1 LKNVSSH
8 LRINA
13 SKLLQEKKLVNKEQ
27 VLNALSYVMD
37 PDLHRDLVSLNMIK
51 DIEIQGEKVSF
62 SVELT
67 TPSCPL
73 KSKIEADARKA
84 VLTMTEAK
92 EVDVKMTSK
101 VSHPKAL
108 DLSGN
113 CFKHVIAIGSGKG
126 GVGKST
132 VSLNIA
138 LALAKDGAKVGLL
151 DADIYGPNIPR
162 MLGLDR
168 LPETPE
174 GQKIK
179 PADAFGL
186 KVVSIGFLVQ
196 AGQPLIWRGPMLH
209 SAIQQFIT
217 DFDWGD
223 LDYLV
228 VDLPPGTGDVQLSLT
243 QSLPI
248 SGAVIVTTPQQVA
261 IDDAFRAV
269 NMFEKLETPLFGIV
283 ENMSYYEMPDG
294 SRQFIFGENGGERL
308 STQAGVR
315 FLGRI
320 PLDPK
325 IGIGGDIGSPI
336 VLQEPPTVAGE
347 ALVAIARNIAAEA
360 SKEAFKKIQAG

>member
-1 LKNVSSH
+1 M
-8 LRINA
+8 IT
-13 SKLLQEKKLVNKEQ
+13 KEQ
-27 VLNALSYVMD
+27 VLNALSSVMD
-37 PDLHRDLVSLNMIK
+37 PDLQRDLVSLKMIK
-51 DIEIQGEKVSF
+51 DVEIDGEKVSF
-62 SVELT
+62 SVVLT

-73 KSKIEADARKA
+73 KSKIEADARIA
-84 VLTMTEAK
+84 VLTKTEAK
-92 EVDVKMTSK
+92 EVHINMTSNVTQSK
-101 VSHPKAL
+101 SL
-108 DLSGN
+108 DLGGN

-138 LALAKDGAKVGLL
+138 LALVRDGAKVGLL

-162 MLGLDR
+162 MLGIDS
-168 LPETPE
+168 LPDNFD
-174 GQKIK
+174 GKKVK
-179 PADAFGL
+179 PAEIFGL

-243 QSLPI
+243 QSMPI

-261 IDDAFRAV
+261 VDDAWRAV

-283 ENMSYYEMPDG
+283 ENMAYLEMPDG
-294 SRQFIFGENGGERL
+294 TRQYIFGEKGGEHL
-308 STQAGVR
+308 ASQVGAR

-320 PLDPK
+320 PIDMK
-325 IGIGGDIGSPI
+325 IGVGGDIGSP
-336 VLQEPPTVAGE
+336 VVMQEPLGATGE
-347 ALVAIARNIAAEA
+347 AFIAIARNIAAEA
-360 SKEAFKKIQAG
+360 SKEAFKKNQAG

>member
-1 LKNVSSH
+1 M
-8 LRINA
+8 IT
-13 SKLLQEKKLVNKEQ
+13 KEQ
-27 VLNALSYVMD
+27 VLNALTTVMD

-62 SVELT
+62 SIELT

-73 KSKIEADARKA
+73 KGKIEADARKA
-84 VLTMTEAK
+84 VLTLTEAK
-92 EVDVKMTSK
+92 EVDINMTAKVKQ
-101 VSHPKAL
+101 PKAV

-113 CFKHVIAIGSGKG
+113 CFKHVIAVGSGKG

-132 VSLNIA
+132 ASLNIA
-138 LALAKDGAKVGLL
+138 LALVRDGAKVGLL

-162 MLGLDR
+162 MLGIDS
-168 LPETPE
+168 LPPTLE
-174 GQKIK
+174 GQKVK

-228 VDLPPGTGDVQLSLT
+228 VDLPPGTGDVQLSLA

-261 IDDAFRAV
+261 VDDAYRAV

-283 ENMSYYEMPDG
+283 ENMSYLEMPDG
-294 SRQFIFGENGGERL
+294 SRQYIFGENGGERL
-308 STQAGVR
+308 ATMVSAR

-325 IGIGGDIGSPI
+325 IGIGGDIGSPV
-336 VLQEPPTVAGE
+336 VLQEPLTPAGE
-347 ALVAIARNIAAEA
+347 ALISIARNIAAEA
-360 SKEAFKKIQAG
+360 SKEAFRKNQAG

>member
-1 LKNVSSH
+1 L
-8 LRINA
+8 IT
-13 SKLLQEKKLVNKEQ
+13 KEQ
-27 VLNALSYVMD
+27 VLSALSNVMD

-51 DIEIQGEKVSF
+51 DIEIRDERVSF
-62 SVELT
+62 SIELT

-73 KSKIEADARKA
+73 KSKIEADARRA

-92 EVDVKMTSK
+92 EVDINMTSK
-101 VSHPKAL
+101 VSQSKSL

-138 LALAKDGAKVGLL
+138 LALVRDGAKVGLL

-162 MLGLDR
+162 MLGIDR
-168 LPETPE
+168 LPDTPE

-179 PADAFGL
+179 PAVVFGL

-196 AGQPLIWRGPMLH
+196 SGQPLIWRGPMLH

-243 QSLPI
+243 QSMPI

-261 IDDAFRAV
+261 VDDAWRAV
-269 NMFEKLETPLFGIV
+269 NMFAKLETPLFGIV
-283 ENMSYYEMPDG
+283 ENMAFLEMPDG
-294 SRQFIFGENGGERL
+294 SRQYVFGEKGGEHL
-308 STQAGVR
+308 ATQVGAR
-315 FLGRI
+315 FLGTI

-325 IGIGGDIGSPI
+325 VGVGGDIGSP
-336 VLQEPPTVAGE
+336 VVMQEPLSPSGE
-347 ALVAIARNIAAEA
+347 ALIAIARNIAAEA
-360 SKEAFKKIQAG
+360 SKEAFRKNQAG